1 MRNRKPF
8 NMMLFSML
16 HNTVMFIL
24 SLYMVVETLIQ
35 VIPKL
40 KESVNQQRARVLKLP
55 MCASF

>member
-1 MRNRKPF
+1 
-8 NMMLFSML
+8 MMLFSML